1 VTVVLR
7 VREPLSWYRSYYDWA
22 VLGRQRGGEARQQ
35 WGANFTDW
43 LPPNLQSALLFL
55 PGYSAQ
61 HAVRTSAPRPSR
73 WRRISAALAQVD
85 VLAPLERLDEAAAV
99 VMHKAGFLQPTG
111 YERFAP
117 GPTSG
122 AWSRRKAQ
130 LPVQASGDFCAAGPR
145 LRACEAAVLA
155 AAPDDHR
162 LYQLAV
168 ERFAAQVA
176 SLRGV
181 PTFAR
186 TLEAHFAAVA
196 AVGQAA
202 AGR

>member
-1 VTVVLR
+1 MPRWGTGAELR
-7 VREPLSWYRSYYDWA
+7 LSARNH
-22 VLGRQRGGEARQQ
+22 LGTFSGPSCR
-35 WGANFTDW
+35 
-43 LPPNLQSALLFL
+43 LPPDAEYAAFDPLNRT
-55 PGYSAQ
+55 YSS
-61 HAVRTSAPRPSR
+61 HFHTH
-73 WRRISAALAQVD
+73 